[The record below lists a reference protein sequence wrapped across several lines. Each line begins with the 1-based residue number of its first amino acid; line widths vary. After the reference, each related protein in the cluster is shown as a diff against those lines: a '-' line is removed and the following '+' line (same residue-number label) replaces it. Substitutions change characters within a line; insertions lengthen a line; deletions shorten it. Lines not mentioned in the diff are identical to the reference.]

1 MMRLNVRMQNTV
13 KNAMTAKSNHAS
25 HIIRHEK
32 PRRSSAINSIITG
45 IAKDVAE
52 TAQIDIQFSG
62 ICSGILL

>member
-32 PRRSSAINSIITG
+32 PRRTSAINSIITG
-45 IAKDVAE
+45 IAK
-52 TAQIDIQFSG
+52 
-62 ICSGILL
+62 